1 MPRVSVILTTYNGA
15 SRGYLKEA
23 LDSILNQTYR
33 DYELLI
39 IDDGS
44 TDQTLEI
51 CASYGKKNN
60 IFLIQQKNQGPS
72 AARNH
77 GIKKARGEYICFLDD
92 DDVWET
98 TKLEEQILFFRNME
112 DKFNNVGMIDTN
124 LKKINAQGNFLKIFK
139 AENNGDI
146 FEKLFFQNTVAGPSS
161 VMIKKTVLD
170 DLGGFEE
177 NSYCSIKSAEDYDL
191 WLKIA
196 AKYKIFSLNRPLVRY
211 RVHFN
216 NLSANI
222 QNQSEAHLNVLRH
235 HLQNAPVSV
244 KQKTNQL
251 FYSVYSGYAK
261 SFFSS
266 HAYKKFRQYIIIASA
281 YKKLSF
287 ILKIKYFL
295 SFFPPIINFLFL
307 LKKKFNNKDSLC

>member
-1 MPRVSVILTTYNGA
+1 MLTVSVILTTYNGA

-23 LDSILNQTYR
+23 IESVLNQTYS
-33 DYELLI
+33 DYELLLV
-39 IDDGS
+39 DDGS
-44 TDQTLEI
+44 SDQTLKM
-51 CASYGKKNN
+51 CTPYLKQNK

-92 DDVWET
+92 DDVWEA
-98 TKLEEQILFFRNME
+98 TKLEEQVLFLKTME
-112 DKFNNVGMIDTN
+112 KKFNNVGMIDTN
-124 LKKINAQGNFLKIFK
+124 LKKINAKGNFLKIFK
-139 AENNGDI
+139 AENNGDV

-170 DLGGFEE
+170 SVGGFED

-211 RVHFN
+211 RVHLN

-235 HLQNAPVSV
+235 HLQNAPVFV

-251 FYSVYSGYAK
+251 FYSVYVGYAK

-266 HAYKKFRQYIIIASA
+266 HAYKKFRQYIIIASS
-281 YKKLSF
+281 YKKISF

-295 SFFPPIINFLFL
+295 SFFPPIINLLLLF
-307 LKKKFNNKDSLC
+307 KKIIQQ